1 LSSLYHKIMVPV
13 DLAHLSGLAKAL
25 RTAADLAAGYR
36 IPVCYVSVAPGP
48 APVTAERADE
58 FRDALDSFALDQA
71 EHHGFEATAS
81 AVIPEDESP
90 DVREALMRALEESGA
105 DLVVMASHIP
115 DVDDRMFASN
125 AAFVA
130 ASATVT
136 VMVVR

>member
-1 LSSLYHKIMVPV
+1 MGSYHKIMVPV
-13 DLAHLSGLAKAL
+13 DLAHLDSLDKAL

-36 IPVCYVSVAPGP
+36 IPVCYVSVAPGA
-48 APVTAERADE
+48 APLTAAQADE
-58 FRDALDSFALDQA
+58 FREALDTFALDQA
-71 EHHGFEATAS
+71 ERHGFEATAR
-81 AVIPEDESP
+81 AVIPEDDSL

-125 AAFVA
+125 AAYVA
-130 ASATVT
+130 SSAPIT

>member
-1 LSSLYHKIMVPV
+1 MYHKIMVPV
-13 DLAHLSGLAKAL
+13 DLAHLASLAKAL

-48 APVTAERADE
+48 APLTAEQADE
-58 FRDALDSFALDQA
+58 FREALDSFALDQA
-71 EHHGFEATAS
+71 ERHGFEATAR
-81 AVIPEDESP
+81 AVIAEDETL
-90 DVREALMRALEESGA
+90 DVREALMRTLEESGA

-130 ASATVT
+130 SSAPVT

>member
-36 IPVCYVSVAPGP
+36 MPVCYVSVAPGP
-48 APVTAERADE
+48 APLTAERADE
-58 FRDALDSFALDQA
+58 F
-71 EHHGFEATAS
+71 
-81 AVIPEDESP
+81 
-90 DVREALMRALEESGA
+90 REALMRALEESGA
-105 DLVVMASHIP
+105 DLVVMASRIP
-115 DVDDRMFASN
+115 NVDERLFASN